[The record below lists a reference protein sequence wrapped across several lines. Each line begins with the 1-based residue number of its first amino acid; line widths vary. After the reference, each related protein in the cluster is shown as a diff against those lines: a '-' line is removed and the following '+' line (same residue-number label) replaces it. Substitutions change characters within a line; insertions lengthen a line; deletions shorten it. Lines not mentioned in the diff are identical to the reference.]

1 MNKKNMNF
9 SIEFASRKILNENL
23 DLEKK
28 IIIEI
33 FKLDLNQVML
43 TDLSDIYNLQETDL
57 IQLNLKKV
65 FNMKISI
72 EEIEKLNLSQL
83 IQLINKSI
91 K

>member
-1 MNKKNMNF
+1 MNF